1 MVKAEPLL
9 DVRHLSIDYYIIEG
23 IVHAVRDVNFRVFPK
38 ESACLVGESGSGKST
53 VGLTIALALP
63 GNAKIPRGQ
72 VLFEGVDL
80 TKISEEERIRYAG
93 KKVSIIFQDP
103 SATLNPLFTVGDQIK
118 DVLKYNLGIQDN
130 EKALKVAEGMLKRA
144 GLPDPERVLRSYPHE
159 LSGGMAQRVNI
170 AIALST
176 KPRLLVADEPTT
188 MLDVTLQAQI
198 LDLLRRLKEELSLS
212 MIFITHNLGVAA
224 EICDRIMIMYAGV
237 ILEEGPTD
245 EILTNPLHPY
255 TKGLLDC
262 VPRAHRKVQ
271 KLKYIPGA
279 LPDLRFPPK
288 GCVFAERC
296 NDAMDVCK
304 TSSPPFIEVKP
315 HHKVACYKYVR

>member
-1 MVKAEPLL
+1 MADVKPII
-9 DVRHLSIDYYIIEG
+9 DVKNLSIDYYTIEG
-23 IVHAVRDVNFRVFPK
+23 VVHAVREVSFRVYSR

-63 GNAKIPRGQ
+63 ENARIPKGQ

-80 TKISEEERIRYAG
+80 TRISEEERVKYAG
-93 KKVSIIFQDP
+93 KEVSIIFQDP
-103 SATLNPLFTVGDQIK
+103 SATLNPLFTIGEQIQ
-118 DVLKYNLGIQDN
+118 DILRYNLGIHDSS
-130 EKALKVAEGMLKRA
+130 EAMKIAEEMLKKV
-144 GLPDPERVLRSYPHE
+144 GLPDAKRVLRSYPHE

-176 KPRLLVADEPTT
+176 KPKLLIADEPTT

-198 LDLLRRLKEELSLS
+198 LDLLRKLKEELNLS

-224 EICDRIMIMYAGV
+224 EICDRIIVMYAGV
-237 ILEEGPTD
+237 ILEEG
-245 EILTNPLHPY
+245 LTNDVLINPLHPY
-255 TKGLLDC
+255 TKGLLEC

-271 KLKYIPGA
+271 KLKYIPGT
-279 LPDLRFPPK
+279 LPDLRFLPK

-296 NDAMDVCK
+296 SDVMDICRR
-304 TSSPPFIEVKP
+304 SPPPYVEVTP
-315 HHKVACYKYVR
+315 NHKVACYKYKR